1 MRHQV
6 AALQT
11 QPSPALTPPPGQPRF
26 PLFDGLRGIAVLAV
40 LIFHASEF
48 TGRAGFGLGG
58 RFAEV
63 AGTEGVS
70 VFFAISGFLLYRPY
84 VAARTQGRPAPSARR
99 YARRRALRIL
109 PAYWAVLTLLA
120 IYPGITGVFTGDWW
134 RYYLY
139 LQVYSRHT
147 QTLGI
152 PVAWTLCVEVSFYV
166 ALPLWAAAVG
176 RWSRLADA
184 PRWELPALIAVAL
197 GGVVVQCLAAA
208 HRVAYPLSVSLPG
221 QCTWLAIGM
230 VLAVISVGFTPA
242 RRRIPLPEL
251 SWAIAVGCLV
261 ALMALVPRGGVF
273 GLIAETQRPQSVGST
288 VVKVALE
295 AVLTA
300 ALLAPAALPPSRR
313 SVPAAVLG
321 WRPLALLGVISYS
334 LYLWHFTIVELLAR
348 GADAA
353 GFSAPGWNV
362 LAHLHHA
369 RTPALAA
376 IALAL
381 GVLIATLSYRA
392 IELPFLRRKERPA
405 GEKSAPAP
413 MLPRP

>member
-1 MRHQV
+1 
-6 AALQT
+6 
-11 QPSPALTPPPGQPRF
+11 
-26 PLFDGLRGIAVLAV
+26 VLAV

-84 VAARTQGRPAPSARR
+84 VAARTERRPAPSARR
-99 YARRRALRIL
+99 YARRRVLRIL

-139 LQVYSRHT
+139 LQVYATRT

-166 ALPLWAAAVG
+166 ALPLWAAALG
-176 RWSRLADA
+176 RWSRLADDPA
-184 PRWELPALIAVAL
+184 RELLALAAVAL
-197 GGVVVQCLAAA
+197 GGVIVQCLAAS
-208 HRVAYPLSVSLPG
+208 HRIAYPIAVSLPG
-221 QCTWLAIGM
+221 ESTWLAIGM
-230 VLAVISVGFTPA
+230 ALAVISVCA
-242 RRRIPLPEL
+242 RTSQRRIPLPVPEL
-251 SWAIAVGCLV
+251 SWAIGLGCV
-261 ALMALVPRGGVF
+261 AALMTLVPRGGVF
-273 GLIAETQRPQSVGST
+273 GLLAEMERPQSVGST
-288 VVKVALE
+288 LVKVVLE

-300 ALLAPAALPPSRR
+300 GLLLPAALPTSRR
-313 SVPAAVLG
+313 SAVSALLR

-348 GADAA
+348 GADAT
-353 GFSAPGWNV
+353 GFSAHGWNV
-362 LAHLHHA
+362 LAHIHHA
-369 RTPALAA
+369 RTPVLAA
-376 IALAL
+376 IALVL
-381 GVLIATLSYRA
+381 GTVIATLSYRA

-405 GEKSAPAP
+405 GATPARAP
-413 MLPRP
+413 MLPRS